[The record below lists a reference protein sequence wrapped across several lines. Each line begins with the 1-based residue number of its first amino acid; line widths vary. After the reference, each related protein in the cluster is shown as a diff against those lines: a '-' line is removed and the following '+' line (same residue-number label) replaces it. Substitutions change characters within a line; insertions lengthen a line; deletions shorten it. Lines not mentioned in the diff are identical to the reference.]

1 MNGVLKKLL
10 LPVAL
15 ISLLFLVN
23 AIMPAIFDNN
33 DMLDSQITVSTKLKD
48 VSQSDI
54 EGVKREAWKAL
65 NSIPPIL
72 GIQYK
77 KITIIKIVDYG
88 ICNVK
93 GGIVSLPISHV
104 RDKSADIIHEVTHI
118 VAKHEN
124 NSFFSEGLAVY
135 FQERFGEYHGF
146 PNFSVPLD
154 DLVRNHEDQLMD
166 ITKLKNDNEIF
177 RQVGTER
184 RRIAYIEA
192 GSFFNFLVVKYGE
205 QKLADLHNSRT
216 LNYKKVYGKEIK
228 ELEVE
233 WISYVFGEPLDKD
246 IKVKISAINAD
257 S

>member
-1 MNGVLKKLL
+1 MNGVLKKLF

-15 ISLLFLVN
+15 ISLLFSAN
-23 AIMPAIFDNN
+23 AIMSAIFDNN
-33 DMLDSQITVSTKLKD
+33 DILDSQITVSTKLKD
-48 VSQSDI
+48 VSQSDL
-54 EGVKREAWKAL
+54 EEVKREVWKAL
-65 NSIPPIL
+65 KSIPPIL
-72 GIQYK
+72 GIAYK
-77 KITIIKIVDYG
+77 KIIKINIVDYG
-88 ICNVK
+88 ICNTK
-93 GGIVSLPISHV
+93 GGIVFLPISHV

-118 VAKHEN
+118 IAKHEN

-154 DLVRNHEDQLMD
+154 DLVRNHEDQLMY
-166 ITKLKNDNEIF
+166 ITKLNNDNEIF

-184 RRIAYIEA
+184 RKIAYIEA

-233 WISYVFGEPLDKD
+233 WISYVFGEPLDKY